1 MSIFRIQCKRAR
13 FKWKRKT
20 PVPNVEIVRK
30 MIMKCIVNMKYIR
43 EIVRPMDH
51 SSQIEEESFVK
62 IRDNSSQLLD
72 KEKKK
77 KNVEAIDGEVF
88 SFCFCNGERVSMRN
102 ISRGKVGQARRNE
115 PTQSCH
121 FRTGQFHGNERW
133 SEDDSR
139 RLTRRTS
146 RRVKRSTG

>member
-1 MSIFRIQCKRAR
+1 
-13 FKWKRKT
+13 
-20 PVPNVEIVRK
+20 
-30 MIMKCIVNMKYIR
+30 MIMKCIVNTKYIR
-43 EIVRPMDH
+43 EIVRPMDY
-51 SSQIEEESFVK
+51 SSQIEEESFAK

-72 KEKKK
+72 KKIKKK
-77 KNVEAIDGEVF
+77 KKKKDIIDGEV
-88 SFCFCNGERVSMRN
+88 SFCFCNDERVSMGN

-121 FRTGQFHGNERW
+121 FRTGEFHGNERW